1 MSEYED
7 DVKESPLGLSMKET
21 EAGELRLM
29 FEPDDF
35 RFKIDATTL
44 RHMAVEKGY
53 GELDFDENAIA
64 VAAQHISKNE
74 AFVST
79 IAQRRDAEYRV
90 YVSADRLVA
99 QLQVTPSYGGTPISE
114 ETARHELAKAR
125 VVFGFDEAAFQS
137 ALTNKLGEPVTVA
150 KGVAPIPGRDTRFEP
165 LVEVN
170 RERVPRANEDGRV
183 NWRDLGDIPMVSPGD
198 VLMRRH
204 PPEQGKSGRDVFDN
218 ILQAPDGKNLD
229 YPYRLE
235 GAERDANDP
244 DLLRATS
251 TGQPVLLRDS
261 VKVEPVIKTPG
272 VNVSTGN
279 ITFVGSLVINGDV
292 QSGMHVKV
300 DGDVTVHGTVEA
312 AIIEAGGSI
321 TVNGGIVGQNAQ
333 QRESNANG
341 EQAKLHAKANV
352 RAKYAEN
359 ALIIAEQSVYIDEA
373 VIECDIT
380 ALNRVEIG
388 VRGRRKGYIM
398 GGRVRA
404 TLGIKAEY
412 LGGAGSRQTRV
423 QVGVNPLLQQRI
435 DEKKAQIAALAKEE
449 ADLNKLIR
457 FLADKP
463 DKQDVVVKAKNTMR
477 RLLDRRRECFA
488 EERALVADANL
499 SESAKVE
506 VSAGVYS
513 GTTVNI
519 GKQST
524 FVTEDSGFGVF
535 RLEENQLI
543 FSKT

>member
-7 DVKESPLGLSMKET
+7 DIKSSPLGLTMT
-21 EAGELRLM
+21 EAESGELRLM
-29 FEPDDF
+29 FEPEDF
-35 RFKIDATTL
+35 RFKLDATAL
-44 RHMAVEKGY
+44 RHMATEKGY
-53 GELDFDENAIA
+53 GELDFDENALA
-64 VAAQHISKNE
+64 VAAQHICKNE

-79 IAQRRDAEYRV
+79 IAQRRNAEYRV
-90 YVSADRLVA
+90 YVSSDRLVA
-99 QLQVTPSYGGTPISE
+99 QLQVTPSHGGTPISAE
-114 ETARHELAKAR
+114 AARNELTKAR

-137 ALTNKLGEPVTVA
+137 ALADKLGEPVTIA
-150 KGVAPIPGRDTRFEP
+150 KGVAPVPGRDTRFEP

-170 RERVPRANEDGRV
+170 RERVPRAHEDGRV

-204 PPEQGKSGRDVFDN
+204 PPEPGKSGRDVFDN

-235 GAERDANDP
+235 GAERDANDN
-244 DLLRATS
+244 DLLRATT

-333 QRESNANG
+333 QRESNPNG
-341 EQAKLHAKANV
+341 EQAKLQAKANV

-359 ALIIAEQSVYIDEA
+359 AVIIAEQSVYIDEA

-412 LGGAGSRQTRV
+412 LGGPGSRQTRV
-423 QVGVNPLLQQRI
+423 QVGINPLLQQRI
-435 DEKKAQIAALAKEE
+435 DEKKKQIAALAKEE

-463 DKQDVVVKAKNTMR
+463 DKQDVVAKAKNTMR

-519 GKQST
+519 GKQSS
-524 FVTEDSGFGVF
+524 FITEDTGFGVF

>member
-1 MSEYED
+1 MSEYD
-7 DVKESPLGLSMKET
+7 DAPESPFGLTMKET
-21 EAGELRLM
+21 DAGELRLM

-35 RFKIDATTL
+35 RFKIDATGL
-44 RHMAVEKGY
+44 RHMAIEKGF
-53 GELDFDENAIA
+53 GELDFDENALA
-64 VAAQHISKNE
+64 VAAQHIGKNE

-79 IAQRRDAEYRV
+79 IANRRNAEYRV
-90 YVSADRLVA
+90 YISADRLVA
-99 QLQVTPSYGGTPISE
+99 QLQVTPSYGGTPISVDA
-114 ETARHELAKAR
+114 ARKELEKAR
-125 VVFGFDEAAFQS
+125 VMYGMDEAAFQS

-150 KGVAPIPGRDTRFEP
+150 KGIAPVPGKDTRFEP
-165 LVEVN
+165 LVDVN
-170 RERVPRANEDGRV
+170 RERVPRAGEDGRV

-204 PPEQGKSGRDVFDN
+204 PPLQGTPGRDIFDN
-218 ILQAPDGKNLD
+218 VLTAPDGKNLD

-235 GAERDANDP
+235 GVERDPNDG

-251 TGQPVLLRDS
+251 TGQPVLMRDS
-261 VKVEPVIKTPG
+261 VKVEPVIKMPG

-279 ITFVGSLVINGDV
+279 VTFVGSLVINGDV

-300 DGDVTVHGTVEA
+300 DGDVTVNGTVEA
-312 AIIEAGGSI
+312 ATIEAGGSI
-321 TVNGGIVGQNAQ
+321 TVQGGIVGQNSQ
-333 QRESNANG
+333 QRDANG
-341 EQAKLHAKANV
+341 GSSTSLHAKANV

-359 ALIIAEQSVYIDEA
+359 AVIIAEQSVYIDEA
-373 VIECDIT
+373 AIECDIT

-388 VRGRRKGYIM
+388 TRGRRKGYIM

-412 LGGAGSRQTRV
+412 LGGPGSRQTRV

-463 DKQDVVVKAKNTMR
+463 DKQDVVVKAQNTMR

-499 SESAKVE
+499 SESARVE
-506 VSAGVYS
+506 ISAGVYS
-513 GTTVNI
+513 GSTVNI

-524 FVTEDSGFGVF
+524 FVTEDTGFGVF